1 MPRLNRLP
9 PPTSSAVPAATQ
21 KNKHYEDDDE
31 KCHGVHVALPMEPL
45 KQDTLL
51 SKCQEKFRQPA
62 RYLCREWD
70 GSLSAP
76 RRLSKPSAAYN
87 QAKAGLHFTFGAL
100 AVASHFIPAFLTG
113 RLTFGSRC
121 GERN

>member
-1 MPRLNRLP
+1 MPRPNGLP

-31 KCHGVHVALPMEPL
+31 KCRGVHVALPVEPL

-51 SKCQEKFRQPA
+51 SKCQAKFRQPA

-70 GSLSAP
+70 GSLLAP
-76 RRLSKPSAAYN
+76 RRLSKPSATIRQKRGYILPLVHWLSHPTSSLPFHR
-87 QAKAGLHFTFGAL
+87 QADFGEL
-100 AVASHFIPAFLTG
+100 V
-113 RLTFGSRC
+113 R
-121 GERN
+121 